1 MIVPK
6 QEEHGFVQSPDGR
19 RSRDDIP
26 HDVGV
31 NFRKAMRRL
40 TSAVS
45 VISTQHNNIRHGITV
60 TSVTAV
66 SMSPPSLLFCIN
78 RTASWTIRVIRA
90 GRFCV
95 NILHAH
101 QIDIADAFSGRVRGA
116 DRFLTGEFGPAT
128 MEEVPYLIPAQASI
142 FCETDAISSYG
153 THSIVIGKVHHVAV
167 RGQVA
172 PLLYQDG
179 QYTVGLGEGV
189 DWMVPIAERTGA
201 LRHVK
206 K

>member
-1 MIVPK
+1 M
-6 QEEHGFVQSPDGR
+6 
-19 RSRDDIP
+19 DDRH
-26 HDVGV
+26 HDVGG

-45 VISTQHNNIRHGITV
+45 VISTQHNDIRHGITV
-60 TSVTAV
+60 TSVTSV
-66 SMSPPSLLFCIN
+66 SMTPPSLLFCIN
-78 RTASWTIRVIRA
+78 RAASLHDPVIRS

-116 DRFLTGEFGPAT
+116 DRFLTGEWASDDDD
-128 MEEVPYLIPAQASI
+128 VPYLIPAQASI

-179 QYTVGLGEGV
+179 QYTVGLGEGI
-189 DWMVPIAERTGA
+189 DWVVPVA
-201 LRHVK
+201 
-206 K
+206 